1 MLNGYFNI
9 SQDFVRV
16 FEDWA
21 VYTAIAIGV
30 LIGVKKSWSKLK
42 THFKIDNFFIVH
54 SEIHELLTEL
64 RILTD
69 SARTQILQLHNGEYF
84 MDGVSM
90 RKFSLTHE
98 SLEKGI
104 ASDGS
109 RIRGFL
115 CSMFIPLLSLVVED
129 NPKLHYSQDLKD
141 SYFKQYLESRNVE
154 AFSVVPIRIQNEI
167 TGFLMI
173 QWCSSIKAEQVDQDL
188 VVYEITKIRNSIA
201 IQLGLQ
207 GK

>member
-1 MLNGYFNI
+1 MLNDNFNI
-9 SQDFVRV
+9 FQDFVRV
-16 FEDWA
+16 FQNWA
-21 VYTAIAIGV
+21 VYTAIAIGI
-30 LIGVKKSWSKLK
+30 LIGFVKSWSKLK
-42 THFKIDNFFIVH
+42 IYLKRDNFFVVH

-64 RILTD
+64 RIITD

-115 CSMFIPLLSLVVED
+115 CSMFIPLLNFVVD
-129 NPKLHYSQDLKD
+129 DDSKLHYTQDLKD
-141 SYFKQYLESRNVE
+141 TYFKQYLEYRNVE
-154 AFSVVPIRIQNEI
+154 AFSVVPITIQNKI

-173 QWCSSIKAEQVDQDL
+173 QWCSSIKAENVDQDT
-188 VVYEITKIRNSIA
+188 VIHEIVKIRNSVE

-207 GK
+207 TK